1 MSGPFKMKGSGHY
14 GHGNQKRK
22 DGMPYAQYIE
32 MGAKAM
38 GSMGGGEKSGS
49 TSTTPEK
56 PEKSSLNA
64 TNPNKYASPAKTD
77 KKKMTAE
84 EMQAA
89 SLAAAEK
96 TEGITVSSKKYT
108 DVTDEYA
115 KKGSAST
122 REHIA
127 SGGKVKKAADGS
139 LKLTKSTN

>member
-22 DGMPYAQYIE
+22 DGMPFVEAAKGIMEGVKAVGGMMSKKEEDTPAQ
-32 MGAKAM
+32 
-38 GSMGGGEKSGS
+38 
-49 TSTTPEK
+49 
-56 PEKSSLNA
+56 
-64 TNPNKYASPAKTD
+64 YASPAKTD

>member
-1 MSGPFKMKGSGHY
+1 MSGPFKMKNSAL
-14 GHGNQKRK
+14 K
-22 DGMPYAQYIE
+22 MSA
-32 MGAKAM
+32 
-38 GSMGGGEKSGS
+38 KSGS
-49 TSTTPEK
+49 PMQMNYAGMAKDLIGGVMSKKKEEETP
-56 PEKSSLNA
+56 A
-64 TNPNKYASPAKTD
+64 QYASPAKTD